1 MNRMLRSLSAAALSL
16 TLTAPA
22 LAAGMSSFSPS
33 VTYTPFPDVADSAWY
48 APYVR
53 QAVEL
58 GLINGKSGG
67 VFDPNGKLTL
77 AEAINM
83 AAKTC
88 AIYEGDPVPTT
99 DCQPWYQ
106 NAVNYALEQGILTRG
121 EYKDYTAPAT
131 RADMAGLFAWALP
144 ATELTRINRIG
155 DLADVDQ
162 NTDYASE
169 IYLLYSAGVL
179 TGNEAGTFQP
189 ENTIDRASAAAIL
202 TRLVLPESRK
212 TVVST
217 GYAGSVESPDGT
229 YRIHV
234 PQGWQSSFSGSTFT
248 AGGNGQKVT
257 ITTADRT
264 QSLDEAAVSH
274 LDGLVNAQ
282 GGVNLTVQPGYDLF
296 RGLTAVSFGYVEG
309 NLTHAVY
316 VVENGT
322 KTCTVDLAWPE
333 GADLT
338 ALLGLMD
345 SFDLTM

>member
-1 MNRMLRSLSAAALSL
+1 MNRMLRSLAAAALTA
-16 TLTAPA
+16 TLTVPT

-48 APYVR
+48 ASYVR

-77 AEAINM
+77 AEAITM

-189 ENTIDRASAAAIL
+189 ETTIDRASAAAIL
-202 TRLVLPESRK
+202 TRLALPESRK

-229 YRIHV
+229 YRLNV
-234 PQGWQSSFSGSTFT
+234 PHGWQSSFSGNTFT

-264 QSLDEAAVSH
+264 QSLEEAAISH

-296 RGLTAVSFGYVEG
+296 RGLTAVSFGYVDG

-316 VVENGT
+316 VVENGA
-322 KTCTVDLAWPE
+322 KTCTIDLAWPE
-333 GADLT
+333 GADMT
-338 ALLGLMD
+338 ALLGLVD
-345 SFDLTM
+345 SFDLTV

>member
-1 MNRMLRSLSAAALSL
+1 MNRILRPLAAAALAV
-16 TLTAPA
+16 TLSVPA
-22 LAAGMSSFSPS
+22 LAAGMSSFTPS
-33 VTYTPFPDVADSAWY
+33 ISYTPFPDVASTAWY

-58 GLINGKSGG
+58 GLMNGKSGG
-67 VFDPNGKLTL
+67 VFDPNGTLTL
-77 AEAINM
+77 GEAVTM

-169 IYLLYSAGVL
+169 IYLLYNAGVL
-179 TGNEAGTFQP
+179 TGNESGTFQP
-189 ENTIDRASAAAIL
+189 GNTIDRASAAAIL
-202 TRLVLPESRK
+202 TRLALPQSRK
-212 TVVST
+212 AVVST
-217 GYAGSVESPDGT
+217 SYAGSVENPDGT
-229 YRIHV
+229 YRLNV

-248 AGGNGQKVT
+248 ASGNGQKAT

-264 QSLDEAAVSH
+264 QSLDEAAISY
-274 LDGLVNAQ
+274 LDGLLAAQ

-296 RGLTAVSFGYVEG
+296 RGLTAVSFGYVENG
-309 NLTHAVY
+309 TTHAVY

-322 KTCTVDLAWPE
+322 KTCLIDLAWPE

-338 ALLGLMD
+338 ALLGLAD
-345 SFDLTM
+345 SFDLAV